1 LIDET
6 QRTGKPDNIRNNMV
20 QTMLKQDKP
29 NANGEEI
36 AIRAL
41 VWMAGNAPMMQRF
54 LDLSG
59 IDASQIRQAAQEPAF
74 LAGVLNF
81 ILAHEPTL
89 NEFADAE
96 NLHPSTV
103 AEALKS
109 LPGGERGYD
118 QGSA

>member
-1 LIDET
+1 M
-6 QRTGKPDNIRNNMV
+6 Q
-20 QTMLKQDKP
+20 KQNRDTI
-29 NANGEEI
+29 NGEDI

-41 VWMAGNAPMMQRF
+41 VWIAGNEPMMHRF

-89 NEFADAE
+89 NEFAEAE
-96 NLHPSTV
+96 NLHPSV
-103 AEALKS
+103 VGKALKS
-109 LPGGERGYD
+109 LPGGDRGYD

>member
-1 LIDET
+1 M
-6 QRTGKPDNIRNNMV
+6 Q
-20 QTMLKQDKP
+20 KQNRDTI
-29 NANGEEI
+29 NGEDI

-41 VWMAGNAPMMQRF
+41 VWIAGNEQMLHRF

-89 NEFADAE
+89 NEFAEAE
-96 NLHPSTV
+96 NLHPSAV
-103 AEALKS
+103 GKALKS
-109 LPGGERGYD
+109 LPGGDRGYE

>member
-1 LIDET
+1 M
-6 QRTGKPDNIRNNMV
+6 Q
-20 QTMLKQDKP
+20 KQNRDTI
-29 NANGEEI
+29 NGEDI

-41 VWMAGNAPMMQRF
+41 VWIAGNEPMMHRF

-89 NEFADAE
+89 NEFAEAE
-96 NLHPSTV
+96 NLHPSV
-103 AEALKS
+103 VGKALKS
-109 LPGGERGYD
+109 LPGGDRGYE

>member
-1 LIDET
+1 
-6 QRTGKPDNIRNNMV
+6 
-20 QTMLKQDKP
+20 MLKQDQTT
-29 NANGEEI
+29 NNGEDI

-41 VWMAGNAPMMQRF
+41 VWIAGNEPMMRRF

-74 LAGVLNF
+74 LAGVLSF

-89 NEFADAE
+89 NEFAAAE
-96 NLHPSTV
+96 NIHPSMV
-103 AEALKS
+103 GKALKS
-109 LPGGERGYD
+109 LPGGDRAYD